1 MSRAQVFSHSS
12 LLFTL
17 SSLLGALRRLKAA
30 VPASIHPAFPA
41 PRSSGVHKKL
51 RTDYYKLLF
60 PPAALPCAG
69 GLPPQRPLQNHAP
82 PPHAACI
89 NERQCQR
96 MQLTTAPSPDPPPNH
111 QHHKRCSSR
120 PSASSAD
127 KKGLRCSPR
136 PSVAL
141 SVLRGQKGFKK
152 FSAPLRVL
160 RGQKGVKVLP
170 APLLGPQCPPWTKRV

>member
-17 SSLLGALRRLKAA
+17 SSLLGALRRLRAA

-120 PSASSAD
+120 PFVSFVD
-127 KKGLRCSPR
+127 EKRFSPC

-141 SVLRGQKGFKK
+141 NVLRGQKGFKK
-152 FSAPLRVL
+152 FSAPLR
-160 RGQKGVKVLP
+160 
-170 APLLGPQCPPWTKRV
+170 GPPRPPRTKRG